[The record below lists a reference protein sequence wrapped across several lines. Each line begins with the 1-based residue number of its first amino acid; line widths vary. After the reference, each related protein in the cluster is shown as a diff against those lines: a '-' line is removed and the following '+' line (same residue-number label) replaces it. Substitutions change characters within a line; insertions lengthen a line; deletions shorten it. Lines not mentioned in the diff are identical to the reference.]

1 VGTDG
6 FALGVDLGTSN
17 TVAVLRWP
25 DGRTRALLFDG
36 VPLLHSAA
44 YLDPNGML
52 HVGRDALRMAAL
64 DPSRLEPNPKR
75 RVDEPTVLLG
85 QSVVSNVDLLAAVL
99 ATVARAAVEAVRF
112 LPPAA
117 LTYPAAWGPGR
128 RTVLAEAARR
138 AGWPPPTLVPEPVAA
153 ARYFADVLRRPVPVG
168 ASIAVFDFGA
178 GTLDVAVV
186 RNTGDGFTVLGSG
199 GIENLGGLDVDAA
212 LVGHLGR
219 LLAQTS
225 PEAWQRIAN
234 PESTALLRDR
244 GRFWDDVR
252 GAKEMLSRSAVAPV
266 AIPGMEQAVHLTR
279 EELDRTA
286 GPLIQRA
293 VQEAAAVIARCG
305 LRPDQLAGL
314 FLVGGSSR
322 LPIVARLLHGQ
333 LGIAPT
339 VLEQPELPVAEG
351 ALAEVAVAP
360 APQPVSVPP
369 VSPAPVSPSPMSA
382 PPSTQA
388 PPVPPKHP
396 WYRRRLTW
404 IAAAATVLVV
414 LVASV
419 VVLALAGDPYPQVS
433 FTKVSQRYTVATG
446 AKSVSY
452 AFTTVNGNTAYL
464 GYAQQD
470 GLHLVGYDLGAGH
483 KTWRATVA
491 PPGSSVSWKGLDA
504 LPGAVL
510 IEVYGLSG
518 DNAYGLIGVDSSGK
532 QRWHHEY
539 ADDSDVL
546 VTSAAVVVLDEKGKQ
561 LVGYDPVSGD
571 RKWSVPDIRD
581 QYGNTADAFYP
592 VLGDDD
598 LAAPVGFDGL
608 PFGAY
613 HDSRIVELSVDSSAR
628 VIDTSDGKVTTT
640 KANIG
645 DPRQATVLA
654 YHDRLFVSGSSS
666 GYRLLSYDL
675 ASLGGGKVVYPDSH
689 SVKAVVP
696 CGSDVCLLDVPNS
709 EAKQARIYAVDPA
722 SSAVR
727 WNRPA
732 PSADVLIPLGA
743 GLMAQNSNASGR
755 YTTVF
760 GGDGTVLLG
769 DGGKDQTGVRVTAG
783 SILLFSELPE
793 PYSGNETLYGFG
805 IGDKSTDPL
814 GDVKNVQ
821 SANCSWSATLLVC
834 PTDDGFGV
842 WGFASQ

>member
-36 VPLLHSAA
+36 VPLLPSAA

-75 RVDEPTVLLG
+75 RIDEPTVLLG
-85 QSVVSNVDLLAAVL
+85 QSVVSTVDLLAAVL
-99 ATVARAAVEAVRF
+99 ATVARAAVEAVGF

-117 LTYPAAWGPGR
+117 LTHPASWGPAR

-186 RNTGDGFTVLGSG
+186 HNTGNGFTVLGSG

-219 LLAQTS
+219 LLAETS
-225 PEAWQRIAN
+225 PQTWQRIAN

-266 AIPGMEQAVHLTR
+266 AVPGMEQAVHLTR

-293 VQEAAAVIARCG
+293 VQEAATVVARCG

-322 LPIVARLLHGQ
+322 LPIVGRLLHAQ

-351 ALAEVAVAP
+351 ALAEVVA
-360 APQPVSVPP
+360 APPPVPVSTPP
-369 VSPAPVSPSPMSA
+369 VSP
-382 PPSTQA
+382 PPSMPTGA
-388 PPVPPKHP
+388 PPVPRNHP

-419 VVLALAGDPYPQVS
+419 VVLALTGDPYPQVS
-433 FTKVSQRYTVATG
+433 FNKLSQRYTVATG

-452 AFTTVNGNTAYL
+452 AFTTVTGNTAYL

-470 GLHLVGYDLGAGH
+470 GLHLVGYDLGAGR
-483 KTWRATVA
+483 KNWSATVA
-491 PPGSSVSWKGLDA
+491 PPSESVSWRGLDA
-504 LPGAVL
+504 LPGTVL
-510 IEVYGLSG
+510 VEVYGLSG
-518 DNAYGLIGVDSSGK
+518 DNAYGLIGVDSSGR

-546 VTSAAVVVLDEKGKQ
+546 VTGAAVIVLDEKGKQ

-571 RKWSVPDIRD
+571 RKWSVPDVRD

-598 LAAPVGFDGL
+598 LAVPVGFDGL

-613 HDSRIVELSVDSSAR
+613 HDNRIVELSVDSSAR
-628 VIDTSDGKVTTT
+628 VIDTSDGTVTTT

-654 YHDRLFVSGSSS
+654 YHDQLFVSGSSS
-666 GYRLLSYDL
+666 GNRLLSYDL

-689 SVKAVVP
+689 SVKALVP
-696 CGSDVCLLDVPNS
+696 CGGNVCLVDEPNS
-709 EAKQARIYAVDPA
+709 DAKQARVYAVDPA
-722 SSAVR
+722 SAAVR

-732 PSADVLIPLGA
+732 PGADVLVPLGA
-743 GLMAQNSNASGR
+743 GLMAQDTNSGSR

-769 DGGKDQTGVRVTAG
+769 DAGKDQTGVRVAAG
-783 SILLFSELPE
+783 SILLFSEYPA
-793 PYSGNETLYGFG
+793 PSSGSETLYGFG
-805 IGDKSTDPL
+805 IGDRSTDPL
-814 GDVKNVQ
+814 GEAKNVR
-821 SANCSWSATLLVC
+821 SANCSWTATLLVC